1 MRRCTDIWWRYLSI
15 AWTLLSV
22 VCISILMVSEAN
34 AAGYN
39 VSCGS
44 LSTYDLDLDAKNND
58 STAVVAQKKELQQII
73 NRANSYCEQLAKTY
87 PDIKKSWLDT
97 PASYSERFNKILEA
111 NPEIK
116 SEYGKLE
123 TDFKQK
129 YRDIMSSDG
138 VIPCGENHPFGCD
151 AGEKCYY
158 KQTNVAG
165 DSIAAGTSATFTEY
179 DCRKS
184 GGLTWKEAPLGSQ
197 GKGSSVETNVA
208 GATSEVWSD
217 EEGNTHVKKLSYN
230 NENKKTPLTNE
241 SCQIDK
247 MKEKYQSKCYSCLVV
262 KTLLEKF
269 LNAST
274 KAYEL
279 CRDAGVQ
286 VLLIGSMIWIAFFVL
301 KNLASFTNIEPASM
315 VNSLLVQFFKIMVAY
330 VVIMS
335 GADTFI
341 WYVVNPLI
349 AAGTDYGIGVL
360 DASAGIL
367 NTQLSEEYTYKG
379 VSSVSAD
386 ILNNVLALTQGVD
399 HVVSENLVIG
409 HALTCHSTHAGAWVN
424 ETILNF
430 RIIIPNIWIF
440 ICGLLIWFAGFM
452 LVLGVCFYLLDITF
466 KLGLAIMIFPVVMG
480 LWPFSLTANKLSICI
495 ATILRSAAIFA
506 FLAIT
511 TSFAMALISVSLRDV
526 PELYERIAAG
536 DAKWVSD
543 TFDITGPYFI
553 ILVFAYLYSIKL
565 VGETISSF
573 VDKFFSG
580 GIAAGAS
587 PMHSEMTRMTDISKK
602 TALGV
607 GAYGVA
613 AAKYQGGRLLG
624 GAAGMTIG
632 KAAKFVKKQFNKPD
646 EDKDSQ
652 RENATTQAG
661 QATQAAGRATQA
673 AGQATQTAGQA
684 TAATGRATAA
694 AGRATSAGG
703 RGVMRAGAALSKTGI
718 GAIIGVPMM
727 IAGAA
732 MSAGG
737 KAVEYTGK
745 AVQKG
750 GQAMQKA
757 GKAMKKVGK
766 RVEDAGKKMEKFG
779 RKLDRGNEAEPKED
793 NNTNASNED
802 GNEAQ
807 K

>member
-1 MRRCTDIWWRYLSI
+1 MRCWFNINWNLLACILLGMWGIGACLATDVLAAEFDPLCGQLYKEPATTGKDANINALKSTFKQAQENFLKVCNKLQSVSVDGKKIDLTKHNADGIFGKLGVEEGYESYKKRHEQEIARLPEDLQKEFLDAQQAYRTAYSKLSTELTINNAKEPDDNSYLSGPK
-15 AWTLLSV
+15 APTFGNYLPRN
-22 VCISILMVSEAN
+22 EAK
-34 AAGYN
+34 
-39 VSCGS
+39 
-44 LSTYDLDLDAKNND
+44 D
-58 STAVVAQKKELQQII
+58 E
-73 NRANSYCEQLAKTY
+73 
-87 PDIKKSWLDT
+87 
-97 PASYSERFNKILEA
+97 
-111 NPEIK
+111 EIK
-116 SEYGKLE
+116 NTYKEEHLE
-123 TDFKQK
+123 KEDLGRLEEQ
-129 YRDIMSSDG
+129 G
-138 VIPCGENHPFGCD
+138 L
-151 AGEKCYY
+151 Y
-158 KQTNVAG
+158 KPTL
-165 DSIAAGTSATFTEY
+165 
-179 DCRKS
+179 KS
-184 GGLTWKEAPLGSQ
+184 NYA
-197 GKGSSVETNVA
+197 
-208 GATSEVWSD
+208 
-217 EEGNTHVKKLSYN
+217 
-230 NENKKTPLTNE
+230 
-241 SCQIDK
+241 CQIDK

-367 NTQLSEEYTYKG
+367 NTQLSEAYTYKG

-526 PELYERIAAG
+526 PELYERIVAG

-673 AGQATQTAGQA
+673 AGQATQAAGQA

-766 RVEDAGKKMEKFG
+766 KVEDAGKKMEKFG
-779 RKLDRGNEAEPKED
+779 RKLDRGNESEPKED